1 VSRRPQAAV
10 SIAELTEDPHPVWAR
25 LRRHGEVVW
34 VPELDGWVTLS
45 RAAGVRVMRDARTFT
60 VDDPRFS
67 TGQIVGASMLSTDD
81 AAHTAHRRPWA
92 EVFKPVPVRDR
103 FTRTLREEVARL
115 LDRLAAAP
123 APDLRTVLA
132 APLATAAMGA
142 ALGLDG
148 PRGGL
153 EVGQVLDWYRAMVAG
168 VDTVSRGGDPPP
180 AALQAMAAIR
190 DHVHR
195 TLEGPQRDTVL
206 TAAAAGGADADRLAA
221 DADRPAADADR
232 LAADV
237 AILLFGGVDTAE
249 SMTAIAAHHLLT
261 HPDALDQVRADPAL
275 LPRAIQESL
284 RLEPA
289 ATRVDRYATA
299 DAEVAGAR
307 IRAGDLVIVSLSA
320 ANRDPG
326 VFADPD
332 RYDIHREN
340 AADHLSFAIG
350 PHYCLGVHLTTLQ
363 TTLALGMLLER
374 FPAVRA
380 AGPLPPITGFIFRKP
395 LSVPVSLA

>member
-1 VSRRPQAAV
+1 MSRRPQAAV
-10 SIAELTEDPHPVWAR
+10 SIAELTGDPHQVWAR
-25 LRRHGEVVW
+25 LRRHGDVVW
-34 VPELDGWVTLS
+34 VPELDGWVTLT

-60 VDDPRFS
+60 VEDPRFS
-67 TGQIVGASMLSTDD
+67 TGRIVGASMLSTDG
-81 AAHTAHRRPWA
+81 AAHTAHRRPWV
-92 EVFKPVPVRDR
+92 EVFKPAPVRDR
-103 FTRTLREEVARL
+103 FTPTVRDEVARL

-123 APDLRTVLA
+123 APDLRTGLA

-142 ALGLDG
+142 AVGLDG
-148 PRGGL
+148 L
-153 EVGQVLDWYRAMVAG
+153 DVGQVLDWYRAMVAG
-168 VDTVSRGGDPPP
+168 VDAVSRGGDPPP
-180 AALQAMAAIR
+180 AALRAVAAIR

-195 TLEGPQRDTVL
+195 SLQGPPRDAAL
-206 TAAAAGGADADRLAA
+206 TAAAVGTAGGG
-221 DADRPAADADR
+221 ADADR

-249 SMTAIAAHHLLT
+249 SMTAIAAYHLLT
-261 HPDALDQVRADPAL
+261 HPDALEEVRADPAL
-275 LPRAIQESL
+275 LPGAIQESL

-289 ATRVDRYATA
+289 ATRVDRYATS

-326 VFADPD
+326 VFTDPD
-332 RYDIHREN
+332 RYDIHRGN
-340 AADHLSFAIG
+340 AADHLAFAIG

-374 FPAVRA
+374 FPGIH

-395 LSVPVSLA
+395 LSVPVLLA

>member
-1 VSRRPQAAV
+1 MCRRPQAAV
-10 SIAELTEDPHPVWAR
+10 SIAELTDDPHPVWAW
-25 LRRHGEVVW
+25 LRRHGAVVW
-34 VPELDGWVTLS
+34 VPELDGWVTLT
-45 RAAGVRVMRDARTFT
+45 RAAGARVMRDTRTFT

-67 TGQIVGASMLSTDD
+67 TGRIVGASMLSTDG
-81 AAHTAHRRPWA
+81 AAHAAHRRPWA
-92 EVFKPVPVRDR
+92 DVFRPAPVRDR
-103 FTRTLREEVARL
+103 FTGTVRGEVARL

-123 APDLRTVLA
+123 APDLRTGLA

-142 ALGLDG
+142 AIGLD
-148 PRGGL
+148 GL
-153 EVGQVLDWYRAMVAG
+153 EVGQALDWYRAMVAG

-180 AALQAMAAIR
+180 AALQAVAAIR

-195 TLEGPQRDTVL
+195 TLDGPPRDTVL
-206 TAAAAGGADADRLAA
+206 AAAAGDAD
-221 DADRPAADADR
+221 PGR

-261 HPDALDQVRADPAL
+261 HPDALDQVRADPTL
-275 LPRAIQESL
+275 LPGAIQESL

-299 DAEVAGAR
+299 DTEVAGVR
-307 IRAGDLVIVSLSA
+307 IRAGDLVVVSLSA

-332 RYDIHREN
+332 RYDIRRDN
-340 AADHLSFAIG
+340 AADHLAFAIG

-374 FPAVRA
+374 FPGIHAP
-380 AGPLPPITGFIFRKP
+380 GPLPPVTGFVFRKP
-395 LSVPVSLA
+395 VSVPVALRS

>member
-1 VSRRPQAAV
+1 VSRRPRAAV
-10 SIAELTEDPHPVWAR
+10 SIAELAVDPHPVWAR

-34 VPELDGWVTLS
+34 VPELGGWVTLT
-45 RAAGVRVMRDARTFT
+45 RAAGARVMRDARTFT

-67 TGQIVGASMLSTDD
+67 TGRIVGASMLSTDG
-81 AAHTAHRRPWA
+81 AAHAAHRRPWA
-92 EVFKPVPVRDR
+92 EVFKPAPVRDR
-103 FTRTLREEVARL
+103 FTWTVRDEVARL

-123 APDLRTVLA
+123 APDLRTGLA

-142 ALGLDG
+142 ALGLD
-148 PRGGL
+148 GL

-168 VDTVSRGGDPPP
+168 VDTVSRGGDPPA
-180 AALQAMAAIR
+180 AALHAVAAIR
-190 DHVHR
+190 DHVGR
-195 TLEGPQRDTVL
+195 SLRRPARDTVL
-206 TAAAAGGADADRLAA
+206 TAAAAGSTDAGL
-221 DADRPAADADR
+221 

-237 AILLFGGVDTAE
+237 AIVLFGGVDTAE

-275 LPRAIQESL
+275 LPGAIQESL

-299 DAEVAGAR
+299 DAEVARTR
-307 IRAGDLVIVSLSA
+307 IPAGDLVVVSLSA

-326 VFADPD
+326 VFTDPD
-332 RYDIHREN
+332 RYDIHRRN
-340 AADHLSFAIG
+340 AVEHLAFAVG

-363 TTLALGMLLER
+363 TTLALGMLLDR
-374 FPAVRA
+374 FPGIHA
-380 AGPLPPITGFIFRKP
+380 AGPLPPVTGFVFRKP
-395 LSVPVSLA
+395 VSVPVVLGW

>member
-1 VSRRPQAAV
+1 
-10 SIAELTEDPHPVWAR
+10 
-25 LRRHGEVVW
+25 
-34 VPELDGWVTLS
+34 VTLS

-67 TGQIVGASMLSTDD
+67 TGRIVGASMLSTDG
-81 AAHTAHRRPWA
+81 AAHSAHRRPWA

-103 FTRTLREEVARL
+103 FTRTLRDEVARL

-123 APDLRTVLA
+123 APDLRTGLA

-148 PRGGL
+148 L
-153 EVGQVLDWYRAMVAG
+153 EVAQVLDWYQAMVAG
-168 VDTVSRGGDPPP
+168 VDTVSRGGGPPP

-190 DHVHR
+190 EHVRR
-195 TLEGPQRDTVL
+195 TLEGPPRDTVL
-206 TAAAAGGADADRLAA
+206 TAAAAGRATDAG
-221 DADRPAADADR
+221 R

-249 SMTAIAAHHLLT
+249 SMTAIAAYHLLT
-261 HPDALDQVRADPAL
+261 HPDALDEVRADPAL
-275 LPRAIQESL
+275 LPGAIQESL

-289 ATRVDRYATA
+289 ATRVDRYATS

-332 RYDIHREN
+332 RYDIRRGN
-340 AADHLSFAIG
+340 AADHLAFAIG

-363 TTLALGMLLER
+363 TTLAFGMLLER
-374 FPAVRA
+374 FPGIRA
-380 AGPLPPITGFIFRKP
+380 AGPLPPITGFVFRKP
-395 LSVPVSLA
+395 ASVPVSLA

>member
-1 VSRRPQAAV
+1 VSRRPKAAI
-10 SIAELTEDPHPVWAR
+10 SIAELAEDPHPVLAR
-25 LRRHGEVVW
+25 LRRYGEVVW
-34 VPELDGWVTLS
+34 VPELGGWVTLT
-45 RAAGVRVMRDARTFT
+45 RAAGLRVMRDARTFT

-67 TGQIVGASMLSTDD
+67 TGRIVGASMLSTDG

-103 FTRTLREEVARL
+103 FTRTLRDEVARL

-123 APDLRTVLA
+123 APDLRTGLA

-148 PRGGL
+148 L
-153 EVGQVLDWYRAMVAG
+153 EVAQVLDWYRAMVAG
-168 VDTVSRGGDPPP
+168 VDTVSRGGAPP
-180 AALQAMAAIR
+180 AAALRAMAAIR
-190 DHVHR
+190 RHVER
-195 TLEGPQRDTVL
+195 TLAGPPRDTML
-206 TAAAAGGADADRLAA
+206 TTAAGATDAG
-221 DADRPAADADR
+221 R

-249 SMTAIAAHHLLT
+249 SMTAIAAHHLLS
-261 HPDALDQVRADPAL
+261 HPDALDQIRADPAL
-275 LPRAIQESL
+275 LPGAIQESL

-289 ATRVDRYATA
+289 ATRVDRYATS

-332 RYDIHREN
+332 RYDIRRAN
-340 AADHLSFAIG
+340 AADHLAFALG

-363 TTLALGMLLER
+363 TTLALRMLLER
-374 FPAVRA
+374 FPGIRA
-380 AGPLPPITGFIFRKP
+380 AGPLPAVTGFVFRKP
-395 LSVPVSLA
+395 PSVPVALG

>member
-1 VSRRPQAAV
+1 
-10 SIAELTEDPHPVWAR
+10 
-25 LRRHGEVVW
+25 
-34 VPELDGWVTLS
+34 
-45 RAAGVRVMRDARTFT
+45 
-60 VDDPRFS
+60 
-67 TGQIVGASMLSTDD
+67 MLSTDG

-92 EVFKPVPVRDR
+92 EVFKPAPVRDR
-103 FTRTLREEVARL
+103 FTRTLREEVAQL
-115 LDRLAAAP
+115 LDRLAGAP
-123 APDLRTVLA
+123 APDLRTGLA

-142 ALGLDG
+142 ALGLD
-148 PRGGL
+148 GL

-168 VDTVSRGGDPPP
+168 VDTVSRGGDPP
-180 AALQAMAAIR
+180 AAAFQAMAAIS

-195 TLEGPQRDTVL
+195 TLQGPPRDT
-206 TAAAAGGADADRLAA
+206 ALAA
-221 DADRPAADADR
+221 VAADGATDAGR

-261 HPDALDQVRADPAL
+261 HPDALDEVRADPAL
-275 LPRAIQESL
+275 LPGAIQESL

-289 ATRVDRYATA
+289 ATRVDRYATS

-320 ANRDPG
+320 ANRDPD

-332 RYDIHREN
+332 RYDIRRGN
-340 AADHLSFAIG
+340 AADHLAFAIG

-363 TTLALGMLLER
+363 TTLALRMLLER
-374 FPAVRA
+374 FPDVRA
-380 AGPLPPITGFIFRKP
+380 AGPLPPISGFVFRKP
-395 LSVPVSLA
+395 MSVPVSLA

>member
-1 VSRRPQAAV
+1 VSRRPEAAV

-25 LRRHGEVVW
+25 LRRHGDVVW
-34 VPELDGWVTLS
+34 VGELGGWVTLT
-45 RAAGVRVMRDARTFT
+45 RAAGARVMRDARTFT
-60 VDDPRFS
+60 VEDSRFS
-67 TGQIVGASMLSTDD
+67 TGRIVGASMLSTDG
-81 AAHTAHRRPWA
+81 AAHAAHRRPWA
-92 EVFKPVPVRDR
+92 EVFKPVAVRDR
-103 FTRTLREEVARL
+103 FTRTLREEVACL
-115 LDRLAAAP
+115 LDRLAVAP
-123 APDLRTVLA
+123 VPDLRTGLA
-132 APLATAAMGA
+132 APLATAAMAA

-148 PRGGL
+148 LR
-153 EVGQVLDWYRAMVAG
+153 VGQVLDWYRAMVAG
-168 VDTVSRGGDPPP
+168 VETVSRGGDPPV
-180 AALQAMAAIR
+180 AALQVVAAIR
-190 DHVHR
+190 DHVGR
-195 TLEGPQRDTVL
+195 TLDGPRRDTVL
-206 TAAAAGGADADRLAA
+206 TAAAET
-221 DADRPAADADR
+221 AADADR

-249 SMTAIAAHHLLT
+249 SMTAIAAYHLLT

-275 LPRAIQESL
+275 LPGAIQESL

-299 DAEVAGAR
+299 DAQVAGAR

-332 RYDIHREN
+332 RYDIRRAD
-340 AADHLSFAIG
+340 AADHLAFAIG

-374 FPAVRA
+374 FPGIRA
-380 AGPLPPITGFIFRKP
+380 AGPLPPVTGFVFRKP
-395 LSVPVSLA
+395 SSLPVALAG